1 MFTRPRRSKL
11 SRALQE
17 ATDPDLRSLR
27 TEVVRRHERI
37 AELELELFDLRVS
50 LAEFERELE
59 IRIRPLER
67 QLDDLRARL
76 DQLRRAAA
84 KKAQWGDR
92 ASQAEI
98 PDVVEQFRKAWTPQ
112 FPQDPTPPKP
122 APSELQQTELR
133 SLYREL
139 AKRFHPDL
147 TTDPDRKRWREEMM
161 ARVNLAYES
170 NDLNALRAL
179 QNETE
184 RAGID
189 TPIDGSA
196 ELAEVRDQ
204 ILTNIHAEI
213 QRLDRVIAGLHAEL
227 DRLERSEV
235 AQLKLDVVKAR
246 LNEYDLL
253 ALMAREFESQIAQA
267 KAELASRA

>member
-27 TEVVRRHERI
+27 TEVVRRQERI

-92 ASQAEI
+92 ANRAEI

-189 TPIDGSA
+189 TPID
-196 ELAEVRDQ
+196 RDQ